1 MKLSTAYVCYS
12 CEEVLDMAPYGR
24 CDMCG
29 SADVYPLSW
38 LGQPEEK
45 RNRWVERV
53 NGQKQGR
60 EFAANSRPV

>member
-53 NGQKQGR
+53 NGQKR
-60 EFAANSRPV
+60 SEFSTTSRPV

>member
-53 NGQKQGR
+53 NGQKR
-60 EFAANSRPV
+60 SEFSATSRPV

>member
-53 NGQKQGR
+53 NGQKSR
-60 EFAANSRPV
+60 EFAATARPV

>member
-53 NGQKQGR
+53 NGQKLR
-60 EFAANSRPV
+60 EFSANSRPV

>member
-1 MKLSTAYVCYS
+1 MKLSTAYVCYT
-12 CEEVLDMAPYGR
+12 CDEVLDMAPYGR

-53 NGQKQGR
+53 NGQKRR